1 MNQLELPSVQSNARN
16 ASREMVRKLSST
28 IIYKDY
34 EAAFTNATGLPL
46 ALKPIESFE
55 LAMAGSKGENRF
67 CALMS
72 QTNKSCAAC
81 LALQAELEEK
91 AELKPASLH
100 CFAGLCDTA
109 VPIRV
114 GARLIAFLKT
124 GQVLLHKPN
133 KDEFSKLTRQ
143 LLAFGTEVD
152 LKSMEEAYF
161 QTKVLDTKQYQAF
174 IGMLSTF
181 AEHLGA
187 ISNSISIENSLAES
201 ETIQRAKSFISDHS
215 QEPLSLSEAARV
227 VNMSVRYF
235 CKVFKQ
241 STGMTFT
248 DYLSRVRIEKAKHLL
263 ANPHK
268 RVSEIA
274 FEIGFESLSQF
285 NRSFKR
291 ITGETPTVFRQG
303 TKVW

>member
-1 MNQLELPSVQSNARN
+1 MNNSDLQLAQSND
-16 ASREMVRKLSST
+16 RKLSREIVKKLSAT
-28 IIYKDY
+28 VIYKNY
-34 EAAFTNATGLPL
+34 EEAFTTATGLPL
-46 ALKPIESFE
+46 ALQPIESFE
-55 LAMAGSKGENRF
+55 LALAGSKHENRF

-81 LALQAELEEK
+81 LGLQAELEEK
-91 AELKPASLH
+91 AELKAASLH

-114 GARLIAFLKT
+114 GERLIAFLKT

-133 KDEFSKLTRQ
+133 KEKFSKITRQ

-152 LKSMEEAYF
+152 LKSVEEAYF
-161 QTKVLDTKQYQAF
+161 QTKVLDENQYRAF
-174 IGMLSTF
+174 VSLLSTF
-181 AEHLGA
+181 ADHLGA
-187 ISNSISIENSLAES
+187 ISNSISIEDSLAES
-201 ETIQRAKSFISDHS
+201 QTIKRAKNYISEHYD
-215 QEPLSLSEAARV
+215 EPLTLSEAAQV

-235 CKVFKQ
+235 CKVFKH
-241 STGMTFT
+241 SSGMTFT
-248 DYLSRVRIEKAKHLL
+248 EYLSRVRIEKAKHLL

-268 RVSEIA
+268 RISEIA

-291 ITGETPTVFRQG
+291 ITGDTPTVFRQRA
-303 TKVW
+303 KIR